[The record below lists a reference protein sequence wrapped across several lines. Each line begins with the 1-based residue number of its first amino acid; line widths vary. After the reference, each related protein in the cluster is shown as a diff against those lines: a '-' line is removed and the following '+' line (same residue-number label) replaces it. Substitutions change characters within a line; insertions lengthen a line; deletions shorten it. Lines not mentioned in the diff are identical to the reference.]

1 MTARID
7 GMAPPGGDDRGR
19 PGRETL
25 DLGETEAHD
34 LRDASRSAVGATANW
49 VLEARM
55 GDDDVHRTLI
65 QPLPFII
72 GRTPGLA
79 LVLPSTH
86 VSKLHAQIY
95 SDGLALRL
103 RDLGSRNGT
112 FLNHH
117 PINDA
122 PLHEGDVLGVGNY
135 EFHLQPADKDLAL
148 AAETIP
154 LTRHIA
160 ATRVRELIDK
170 ESVAIAFQPIVTFG
184 TVETI
189 AYEALGTGALPGLP
203 QSPIELFD
211 LAGALGPE
219 AQAELSRLFRRK
231 ATQLLRSRPDPPL
244 VFLNTH
250 PADLEQPGLLRSL
263 EALRAESPSVR
274 LVLEVH
280 ESALADPDFIV
291 HLHQQLRALDI
302 GLAYDDFGAGQA
314 RLNELG
320 EVPAHFVKFDMGLV
334 HGIHEAT
341 ERKQRVVRDLVRLVL
356 DLGSVPLAEGVE
368 LEAEAAVCRE
378 MGFRLIQG
386 YLTGRPRPIQD
397 V

>member
-1 MTARID
+1 
-7 GMAPPGGDDRGR
+7 MAAPGSDDRGR

-25 DLGETEAHD
+25 DLGETEAHGP
-34 LRDASRSAVGATANW
+34 REASRAAVGATSNW
-49 VLEARM
+49 VLEARL
-55 GDDDVHRTLI
+55 GDDDVHRTLV

-72 GRTPGLA
+72 GRMPGLA

-122 PLHEGDVLGVGNY
+122 PLHEGDVLGIGNY
-135 EFHLQPADKDLAL
+135 EFQLQPADKDLAL

-160 ATRVRELIDK
+160 ATRMRELIDK
-170 ESVAIAFQPIVTFG
+170 ESVAIAFQPIVSFAG
-184 TVETI
+184 VETV
-189 AYEALGTGALPGLP
+189 AYEALGTGTLHGLP
-203 QSPIELFD
+203 QNPVELFD

-219 AQAELSRLFRRK
+219 AQAELSRLLRRK
-231 ATQLLRSRPDPPL
+231 AVELLRALPDPPL

-263 EALRAESPSVR
+263 EALRVESPSVR
-274 LVLEVH
+274 LVIEIH

-291 HLHQQLRALDI
+291 HLHQQLRTLGI

-314 RLNELG
+314 RLLELA
-320 EVPAHFVKFDMGLV
+320 EAPPDYLKFDRRFVTGIDTAPPSRRRLLASLV
-334 HGIHEAT
+334 AAARELT
-341 ERKQRVVRDLVRLVL
+341 VKTV
-356 DLGSVPLAEGVE
+356 AEGVE
-368 LEAEAAVCRE
+368 TAQEAAECQRA
-378 MGFRLIQG
+378 GFTHAQG
-386 YLTGRPRPIQD
+386 FFFGRPGTLARR
-397 V
+397 VAG